1 MSSIKKQYQ
10 HPRYQ
15 KYGLLESLLL
25 IAVKKED
32 SSSEYQI
39 VTEFYNKN
47 FDTRWLKL
55 YLEIISADFTQS

>member
-25 IAVKKED
+25 IPVKKED

-55 YLEIISADFTQS
+55 HLEIISADFTQS

>member
-15 KYGLLESLLL
+15 KYGLLECLLL